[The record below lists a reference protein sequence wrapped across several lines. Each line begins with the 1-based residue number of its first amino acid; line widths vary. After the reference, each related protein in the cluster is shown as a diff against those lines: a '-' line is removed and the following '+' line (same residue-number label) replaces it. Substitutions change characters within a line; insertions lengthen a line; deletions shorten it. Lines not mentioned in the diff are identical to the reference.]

1 LKIKLGKDLVVILI
15 QFGNFAI
22 NNVIDYNSMNQKIK
36 NIGLLAILLP
46 LFTVALSIG
55 YISEAYAVN
64 TSTTGGVGATAPK
77 AFGTSGQTCGQGPCI
92 GILGGESGII
102 DETKMTPVEGGPF
115 VKLTQVNK
123 ASANSENL
131 YKVTYDVFAGDIDV
145 VDLFLLV
152 KSDIGKVSTNVGG
165 ISAEASSTTTSL
177 IKAFDPETI
186 SVDLLRW
193 EINS

>member
-1 LKIKLGKDLVVILI
+1 MNTKLR
-15 QFGNFAI
+15 Q
-22 NNVIDYNSMNQKIK
+22 
-36 NIGLLAILLP
+36 IGLLAILLP

-64 TSTTGGVGATAPK
+64 TSTTGGVGANTPK
-77 AFGTSGQTCGQGPCI
+77 AFGTSGQTCGQGPCAGTI
-92 GILGGESGII
+92 GGFNGVI
-102 DETKMTPVEGGPF
+102 DETKMIPVEGGPF

-131 YKVTYDVFAGDIDV
+131 YKVTYEVFAGENDM

-152 KSDIGKVSTNVGG
+152 KSDNDKVSTNIAG
-165 ISAEASSTTTSL
+165 ISAEASSTTVSL

-186 SVDLLRW
+186 SVEMLRW

>member
-1 LKIKLGKDLVVILI
+1 
-15 QFGNFAI
+15 
-22 NNVIDYNSMNQKIK
+22 MTQKIK
-36 NIGLLAILLP
+36 YIGLLAILLP
-46 LFTVALSIG
+46 LFSVAMSIG

-64 TSTTGGVGATAPK
+64 TSTTGGVGATTPK

-92 GILGGESGII
+92 GTLGGESGII

-131 YKVTYDVFAGDIDV
+131 YKVTYDVFAGEKDV

-152 KSDIGKVSTNVGG
+152 KSDNGKVSTNIAG
-165 ISAEASSTTTSL
+165 ISAGASSITTTL
-177 IKAFDPETI
+177 ITASDPASIT
-186 SVDLLRW
+186 VDVLRW
-193 EINS
+193 NINS